1 MSFTAKTSWMKKSL
15 ANWFRSRP
23 RVRRRPVGSQA
34 AGCESLE
41 HRVLLSAVAAEVAIE
56 DGRFVD
62 ITITDSHGCD
72 ELAGERFRGKD
83 LRFIEAG
90 RGRDITI
97 TDASARDELAGE
109 RFRGKDLRF
118 IEAGRGRDI
127 TITDA
132 SARDELAGERFRSRA
147 ARR

>member
-1 MSFTAKTSWMKKSL
+1 MTFTATTNWMKKSL

-23 RVRRRPVGSQA
+23 RIRRGRGGSQVE
-34 AGCESLE
+34 GCESLE

-56 DGRFVD
+56 DGRSVD
-62 ITITDSHGCD
+62 ITITDSYGRD

-90 RGRDITI
+90 RGRYITI
-97 TDASARDELAGE
+97 TDQTARDELAGE

-118 IEAGRGRDI
+118 IEAGRGRYI
-127 TITDA
+127 TITDQT
-132 SARDELAGERFRSRA
+132 ARDELAGERFRGRA
-147 ARR
+147 VRR

>member
-34 AGCESLE
+34 AGCERLE
-41 HRVLLSAVAAEVAIE
+41 DRVLLSAVAAEVAIE

-62 ITITDSHGCD
+62 ITITDSHG
-72 ELAGERFRGKD
+72 
-83 LRFIEAG
+83 
-90 RGRDITI
+90 
-97 TDASARDELAGE
+97 RDELAGE

-132 SARDELAGERFRSRA
+132 SARDELVGERFRSRA

>member
-1 MSFTAKTSWMKKSL
+1 MTFTTTTNWMKKSL
-15 ANWFRSRP
+15 ANWFRSKP
-23 RVRRRPVGSQA
+23 RIRRGLGGSRVE
-34 AGCESLE
+34 GCESLE

-56 DGRFVD
+56 DGRSVD
-62 ITITDSHGCD
+62 ITITDSYG
-72 ELAGERFRGKD
+72 
-83 LRFIEAG
+83 
-90 RGRDITI
+90 
-97 TDASARDELAGE
+97 RDELAGE

-132 SARDELAGERFRSRA
+132 SSRDELAGERFRGKDLRFIEAGRGRDITITDATARDELAGERFRGRA

>member
-23 RVRRRPVGSQA
+23 RVRRRPVGLQA

-56 DGRFVD
+56 DGRSVD
-62 ITITDSHGCD
+62 ITITDSHGRD

-109 RFRGKDLRF
+109 RFRGRDPRF
-118 IEAGRGRDI
+118 IEDGRSVDI

-132 SARDELAGERFRSRA
+132 SARDELVGERFRSRA

>member
-1 MSFTAKTSWMKKSL
+1 MTFTATTNWMKKSL

-23 RVRRRPVGSQA
+23 RIRRGRGGSQVE
-34 AGCESLE
+34 GCESLE

-56 DGRFVD
+56 DGRSVD
-62 ITITDSHGCD
+62 ITITDSYG
-72 ELAGERFRGKD
+72 
-83 LRFIEAG
+83 
-90 RGRDITI
+90 
-97 TDASARDELAGE
+97 RDELAGE

-132 SARDELAGERFRSRA
+132 SSRDELAGERFRGKDLRFIEAGRGRDITITDATARDELAGERFRGRA

>member
-15 ANWFRSRP
+15 AHWFRSRP
-23 RVRRRPVGSQA
+23 RVRRRPVGSRA
-34 AGCESLE
+34 ASCEILE
-41 HRVLLSAVAAEVAIE
+41 HRVLLSAVAAEVMIE
-56 DGRFVD
+56 DGRSLDV
-62 ITITDSHGCD
+62 TITDSCGHD

-83 LRFIEAG
+83 LRFIEDG

-97 TDASARDELAGE
+97 TDASARDELVGE

-118 IEAGRGRDI
+118 IEAGRGCDI